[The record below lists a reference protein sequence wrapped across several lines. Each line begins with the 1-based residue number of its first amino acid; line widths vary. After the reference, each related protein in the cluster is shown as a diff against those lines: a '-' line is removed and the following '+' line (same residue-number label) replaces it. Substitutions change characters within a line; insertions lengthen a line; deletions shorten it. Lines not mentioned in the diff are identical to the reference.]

1 MGKKNFFWARAYMEI
16 YWATVVCFSPVKLNR
31 IERKCARKCILT
43 VDAFRISCVYQDWE
57 IMSSWVGL
65 PWICSL
71 CMHQGPLTFTKA
83 SVFQNLS
90 VGPSPFYCYK
100 KHSA

>member
-1 MGKKNFFWARAYMEI
+1 MEI

-65 PWICSL
+65 P
-71 CMHQGPLTFTKA
+71 
-83 SVFQNLS
+83 
-90 VGPSPFYCYK
+90 
-100 KHSA
+100 